1 MEASAAPAPAHAR
14 PPRRPQVLKGCLAL
28 AGAAFLGGLAAYAV
42 ATSRH
47 PSDAAG
53 VGDGAT
59 SDAEASLFFDSLD
72 SDADGQIERDELES
86 YVGGAIGGHVLDS
99 AAEIADGVASIFEN
113 ADADADAQLSATD
126 MRAYWKALGSLL
138 SVREV
143 AAWVEH
149 AVQLPRD
156 IADKFVDA
164 GVSGY
169 DFAELARDASERGA
183 LKTEVGV
190 RTQRQRATL
199 ARAMRMRLT
208 GVGDPPASPAP
219 LSILGGAK
227 CTSAHLAW
235 TAADGGGFP
244 THKYVLERRAK
255 REGTAWEVV
264 SDGYVH
270 EFRDERLRP
279 GVGYDYR
286 VAAWNAIGRGP
297 YATASASSAQREA
310 CDPLEYVGAMAL
322 APLFSLLRSAVFL
335 GQLLLSGIV
344 LFLAALRLVDAGA
357 GDADYHPVFR
367 ALWTLCRVVTDYVPF
382 ARDLLL
388 LVDPAL
394 GRVEVP
400 ELRERRTPGE
410 SDHALVGTSPATL
423 PPEMSAPARRAS
435 SLNRRS
441 RSPPLTRSSSAGSLG
456 DDRERPSDA
465 ACSQCGKPFITG
477 YRTRHYCYV
486 CAASF
491 CKRCGVVKHSN
502 MVTCPVGAK
511 CACARCAHDQPAL
524 GRLPSRS
531 PEPPAR
537 ELAGGAPVR

>member
-1 MEASAAPAPAHAR
+1 
-14 PPRRPQVLKGCLAL
+14 
-28 AGAAFLGGLAAYAV
+28 
-42 ATSRH
+42 
-47 PSDAAG
+47 
-53 VGDGAT
+53 
-59 SDAEASLFFDSLD
+59 
-72 SDADGQIERDELES
+72 
-86 YVGGAIGGHVLDS
+86 
-99 AAEIADGVASIFEN
+99 
-113 ADADADAQLSATD
+113 
-126 MRAYWKALGSLL
+126 
-138 SVREV
+138 
-143 AAWVEH
+143 
-149 AVQLPRD
+149 
-156 IADKFVDA
+156 
-164 GVSGY
+164 
-169 DFAELARDASERGA
+169 
-183 LKTEVGV
+183 
-190 RTQRQRATL
+190 
-199 ARAMRMRLT
+199 MRMRLT

-264 SDGYVH
+264 GDGYFH

-297 YATASASSAQREA
+297 YATASAASAQREA

-435 SLNRRS
+435 SLTRR
-441 RSPPLTRSSSAGSLG
+441 RRPPPLTRSSSAGSLG

-502 MVTCPVGAK
+502 MVTCPVGAR
-511 CACARCAHDQPAL
+511 CACARCAHGRAL
-524 GRLPSRS
+524 GPPRRGDGVAREHEAAGERERARRRLGDARGGAVDGEGDAARVAVHDERDDVACGERGAVRGRGRAADV
-531 PEPPAR
+531 EPPRAAR
-537 ELAGGAPVR
+537 AARRPRARVAAAGRAARRREEAQAVEGRLAVERGALGDERGRLQFEP

>member
-1 MEASAAPAPAHAR
+1 MEASAAPPPAPARPPGPAAPPPAPAR

-28 AGAAFLGGLAAYAV
+28 AGAAALGGLAAYAV

-86 YVGGAIGGHVLDS
+86 YAGARHRAATRARQRRGDRRRRRVDLRERGRGRGRPAQRDGH
-99 AAEIADGVASIFEN
+99 A
-113 ADADADAQLSATD
+113 
-126 MRAYWKALGSLL
+126 RLL
-138 SVREV
+138 EGPGEFVIRGARSPRG
-143 AAWVEH
+143 VEH

-169 DFAELARDASERGA
+169 DFAELARDVSERGA

-190 RTQRQRATL
+190 RDARQRDATL
-199 ARAMRMRLT
+199 RRAMRMRSRA
-208 GVGDPPASPAP
+208 GDPPASPAP

-244 THKYVLERRAK
+244 THKCALERPRAA
-255 REGTAWEVV
+255 EGMAWEVV
-264 SDGYVH
+264 GDGYFH

-297 YATASASSAQREA
+297 LRDGVGRPSAREA
-310 CDPLEYVGAMAL
+310 CDPLEYLGAMAL

-344 LFLAALRLVDAGA
+344 LFLAALRLADAGA
-357 GDADYHPVFR
+357 GDADYHPCS

-400 ELRERRTPGE
+400 ELRERRAPGE
-410 SDHALVGTSPATL
+410 SDHALGHAARDAAAGDVGARAARVVAEPAEPEPAAHAVPKTQSFSSLDASSPTTPTATA
-423 PPEMSAPARRAS
+423 PPEKFDRSQPVAPKSVGR
-435 SLNRRS
+435 NKN
-441 RSPPLTRSSSAGSLG
+441 SSSS
-456 DDRERPSDA
+456 
-465 ACSQCGKPFITG
+465 
-477 YRTRHYCYV
+477 
-486 CAASF
+486 
-491 CKRCGVVKHSN
+491 
-502 MVTCPVGAK
+502 
-511 CACARCAHDQPAL
+511 
-524 GRLPSRS
+524 
-531 PEPPAR
+531 
-537 ELAGGAPVR
+537 